1 MITLITACSKNR
13 VIGKDNELIW
23 HLPEDLK
30 RFKKLTTNKV
40 VVMGRKTYESIGRPL
55 PNRTNII
62 LTRKKD
68 FKPTGCIVYN
78 NINDVLSIFDKSD
91 VWVIG
96 GGQVYKQFLKHAN
109 KIELT
114 FLDKEFD
121 GDSFFPI
128 LNKDDWE
135 ITNLEERS
143 SDDLDFKYIT
153 YERK

>member
-1 MITLITACSKNR
+1 MITLIAACSKNR

-68 FKPTGCIVYN
+68 FKPAGCIVYN

-96 GGQVYKQFLKHAN
+96 GGQVYKQFLEHAN